1 MKKSSAVIMAFAAL
15 ACGCTM
21 EIHPDAPMAEKT
33 VFTVSAPSTRTVVGD
48 AAAGSRQLYWADGDC
63 LAVNGIASEALSG
76 VPAESTNASFTVNG
90 TLTAPYD
97 AVYPASIWKDAT
109 TVTLPATVQNGVLP
123 LGGRS
128 NDPDLALSPLTS
140 CLHLALKQSG
150 DASPDTHQIAYVE
163 ISTESV
169 RMNGDFTVDYE
180 NAGLTPAAGASADE
194 CKVRVAGPWDLPASG
209 ALDLFVPVPAG
220 TYSFSV
226 KILDVKGH
234 FMTVSTTGSKNMDK
248 GVIKAFPA
256 IEFKPTGTQFD
267 VVITSASDLVTFA
280 QEYNAKAYE
289 SLGSDLKVGLEQDI
303 TFDATTSADFNST
316 GGIGLKTA
324 AGDAEDFYF
333 NGLFDGQG
341 HTIAGLAATVPVF
354 KATQDAGTVKDLTV
368 DGTCSFTFTHPNTAE
383 AMFGSVVG
391 YHKGVLDN
399 VKVAADIS
407 LAAVADVTQMTTLGG
422 LAGRT
427 TVGKLQNGCEYSG
440 LISTPAGFTTTG
452 KLIIG
457 GLVGR
462 FSNAGSISD
471 SFFKGAISNYALVSS
486 TDKTNPYLI
495 IGGAVGFLDGG
506 ATVSSTNSTA
516 DHEEVATGHSTLKG
530 RIVISTTTA
539 YNSALG
545 GIVGELQ
552 KGNVSDCT
560 NAATLSCYIV
570 KTGDASARYIKNG
583 GIAGKVNADGI
594 VTDCINNGAIN
605 HRANPRL
612 QDLGGIAGYNAGS
625 VSGCTN
631 NAAVNHMTS
640 GASGAANKGGRIVNI
655 AGVIGENASGSVVS
669 DVHNTGNIQ
678 ISAME
683 ASYDKDNDKP
693 LCEARMGGVIAL
705 NSGDI
710 DGGSTKNI
718 TNTGQVY
725 FNTNFALQFIGY
737 ELGGIVGYS
746 TASVQNARN
755 SGYVLFN
762 WASDANVASK
772 VYVGGIVGMMAGNG
786 TIGGCIN
793 EGGESHAGEVYPN
806 VKAGSAGHNNIFGG
820 GILGYSTSD
829 VSISGCTNSGYV
841 HGGNSTRVNGT
852 SFYLGGIVAYLGG
865 ASKILDCTNTGQV
878 NSTHQNNN
886 DTIGSAALIGGLA
899 GHVEGTDSD
908 PIVIGGTTGCSV
920 DASVVAIRGWVAG
933 LIAYGKYVNL
943 SNCLVK
949 QDIDCAARAIG
960 GLVGKAEYCTISSSS
975 FKGEKVHANNVQVS
989 TGQGGIVGNLSNSTV
1004 DGCSSYATTLTNN
1017 VNLATV
1023 GTIVGVSG
1031 ENNTIKNCH
1040 YKATVT
1046 TTSGS
1051 VAASIAGTGNFTGG
1065 GNVSDL

>member
-97 AVYPASIWKDAT
+97 AVYPASIWKDAS

-150 DASPDTHQIAYVE
+150 DASPDIHQIAYVE

-169 RMNGDFTVDYE
+169 RMNGDFTVDFE

-289 SLGSDLKVGLEQDI
+289 SLGGDLKVGLEQDI

-316 GGIGLKTA
+316 GGIGLKEA

-333 NGLFDGQG
+333 SGLFDGQG

-368 DGTCSFTFTHPNTAE
+368 DGTCSFTFTHPNTTE

-407 LAAVADVTQMTTLGG
+407 LAAVADVTKMTTLGG

-471 SFFKGAISNYALVSS
+471 SFFKGAISNEAQVTS

-495 IGGAVGFLDGG
+495 IGGIVGHADGG
-506 ATVSSTNSTA
+506 SSITSCSTTADHALIEGAYTGTQGHIVNKTLKAYHSVTGGIVGEVNDCTVSSCTNNAAILITIIRNTDDDSLARIIKTGGIVGKNGASGTIDGCTNNGNIQNNSNTRLQAAGGIAGLNAGAIQGDESVNKGNIAFGTTGVDPIYGARIPYIGGIIGENTSSSVSNVRNEGSVELSRTEMSSTGFRIALGGIIGWNSGSLNGGPSKTIVNTGLVYFNTNVNKISAA
-516 DHEEVATGHSTLKG
+516 DG
-530 RIVISTTTA
+530 
-539 YNSALG
+539 YYLG
-545 GIVGELQ
+545 GIVGITSGSVQ
-552 KGNVSDCT
+552 
-560 NAATLSCYIV
+560 NAKNAGYINFRWTHTSRV
-570 KTGDASARYIKNG
+570 VEKAYLG
-583 GIAGKVNADGI
+583 GIAGKMDGDGTFSGCVNE
-594 VTDCINNGAIN
+594 
-605 HRANPRL
+605 
-612 QDLGGIAGYNAGS
+612 GGSGNAG
-625 VSGCTN
+625 
-631 NAAVNHMTS
+631 
-640 GASGAANKGGRIVNI
+640 
-655 AGVIGENASGSVVS
+655 E
-669 DVHNTGNIQ
+669 
-678 ISAME
+678 
-683 ASYDKDNDKP
+683 
-693 LCEARMGGVIAL
+693 
-705 NSGDI
+705 
-710 DGGSTKNI
+710 
-718 TNTGQVY
+718 
-725 FNTNFALQFIGY
+725 
-737 ELGGIVGYS
+737 
-746 TASVQNARN
+746 
-755 SGYVLFN
+755 VLFN
-762 WASDANVASK
+762 VAN
-772 VYVGGIVGMMAGNG
+772 GGLH
-786 TIGGCIN
+786 
-793 EGGESHAGEVYPN
+793 S
-806 VKAGSAGHNNIFGG
+806 NNHVG
-820 GILGYSTSD
+820 GILGYSD
-829 VSISGCTNSGYV
+829 KNISITDCVNSGNV
-841 HGGNSTRVNGT
+841 HT
-852 SFYLGGIVAYLGG
+852 SNYTAASKSLYLGGIVGTLMG
-865 ASKILDCTNTGQV
+865 ASAISGCSNTGV
-878 NSTHQNNN
+878 TNLNASNNT
-886 DTIGSAALIGGLA
+886 DTPAENIFADGGIA
-899 GHVEGTDSD
+899 GFIKGTASNHISISDCSWNYSEGNVGARRGTCGGIVAYSEYADISDCDVTVVYNMYNHVT
-908 PIVIGGTTGCSV
+908 
-920 DASVVAIRGWVAG
+920 
-933 LIAYGKYVNL
+933 
-943 SNCLVK
+943 
-949 QDIDCAARAIG
+949 
-960 GLVGKAEYCTISSSS
+960 
-975 FKGEKVHANNVQVS
+975 
-989 TGQGGIVGNLSNSTV
+989 GGIVGWAVNSTLSNCKFHGTKITATQGYFSAGIVAKLDSGSIV
-1004 DGCSSYATTLTNN
+1004 DGCYNYCKDITAPKA
-1017 VNLATV
+1017 ATV
-1023 GTIVGVSG
+1023 IG
-1031 ENNTIKNCH
+1031 EIAATSVAGSTIKNCH
-1040 YKATVT
+1040 HTGT
-1046 TTSGS
+1046 
-1051 VAASIAGTGNFTGG
+1051 IAICSDTNFTDGG

>member
-1 MKKSSAVIMAFAAL
+1 
-15 ACGCTM
+15 M

-97 AVYPASIWKDAT
+97 AVYPASIWKDAS

-150 DASPDTHQIAYVE
+150 DASPDIHQIAYVE

-169 RMNGDFTVDYE
+169 RMNGDFTVDFE

-289 SLGSDLKVGLEQDI
+289 SLGGDLKVGLEQDI

-316 GGIGLKTA
+316 GGIGLKEA

-333 NGLFDGQG
+333 SGLFDGQG

-368 DGTCSFTFTHPNTAE
+368 DGTCSFTFTHPNTTE

-407 LAAVADVTQMTTLGG
+407 LAAVADVTKMTTLGG

-471 SFFKGAISNYALVSS
+471 SFFKGAISNEAQVTS

-495 IGGAVGFLDGG
+495 IGGIVGHADGG
-506 ATVSSTNSTA
+506 SSITSCSTTADHALIEGAYTGTQGHIVNKTLKAYHSVTGGIVGEVNDCTVSSCTNNAAILITIIRNTDDDSLARIIKTGGIVGKNGASGTIDGCTNNGNIQNNSNTRLQAAGGIAGLNAGAIQGDESVNKGNIAFGTTGVDPIYGARIPYIGGIIGENTSSSVSNVRNEGSVELSRTEMSSTGFRIALGGIIGWNSGSLNGGPSKTIVNTGLVYFNTNVNKISAA
-516 DHEEVATGHSTLKG
+516 DG
-530 RIVISTTTA
+530 
-539 YNSALG
+539 YYLG
-545 GIVGELQ
+545 GIVGITSGSVQ
-552 KGNVSDCT
+552 
-560 NAATLSCYIV
+560 NAKNAGYINFRWTHTSRV
-570 KTGDASARYIKNG
+570 VEKAYLG
-583 GIAGKVNADGI
+583 GIAGKMDGDGTFSGCVNE
-594 VTDCINNGAIN
+594 
-605 HRANPRL
+605 
-612 QDLGGIAGYNAGS
+612 GGSGNAG
-625 VSGCTN
+625 
-631 NAAVNHMTS
+631 
-640 GASGAANKGGRIVNI
+640 
-655 AGVIGENASGSVVS
+655 E
-669 DVHNTGNIQ
+669 
-678 ISAME
+678 
-683 ASYDKDNDKP
+683 
-693 LCEARMGGVIAL
+693 
-705 NSGDI
+705 
-710 DGGSTKNI
+710 
-718 TNTGQVY
+718 
-725 FNTNFALQFIGY
+725 
-737 ELGGIVGYS
+737 
-746 TASVQNARN
+746 
-755 SGYVLFN
+755 VLFN
-762 WASDANVASK
+762 VAN
-772 VYVGGIVGMMAGNG
+772 GGLH
-786 TIGGCIN
+786 
-793 EGGESHAGEVYPN
+793 S
-806 VKAGSAGHNNIFGG
+806 NNHVG
-820 GILGYSTSD
+820 GILGYSD
-829 VSISGCTNSGYV
+829 KNISITDCVNSGNV
-841 HGGNSTRVNGT
+841 HT
-852 SFYLGGIVAYLGG
+852 SNYTAASKSLYLGGIVGTLMG
-865 ASKILDCTNTGQV
+865 ASAISGCSNTGV
-878 NSTHQNNN
+878 TNLNASNNT
-886 DTIGSAALIGGLA
+886 DTPAENIFADGGIA
-899 GHVEGTDSD
+899 GFIKGTASNHISISDCSWNYSEGNVGARRGTCGGIVAYSEYADISDCDVTVVYNMYNHVT
-908 PIVIGGTTGCSV
+908 
-920 DASVVAIRGWVAG
+920 
-933 LIAYGKYVNL
+933 
-943 SNCLVK
+943 
-949 QDIDCAARAIG
+949 
-960 GLVGKAEYCTISSSS
+960 
-975 FKGEKVHANNVQVS
+975 
-989 TGQGGIVGNLSNSTV
+989 GGIVGWAVNSTLSNCKFHGTKITATQGYFSAGIVAKLDSGSIV
-1004 DGCSSYATTLTNN
+1004 DGCYNYCKDITAPKA
-1017 VNLATV
+1017 ATV
-1023 GTIVGVSG
+1023 IG
-1031 ENNTIKNCH
+1031 EIAATSVAGSTIKNCH
-1040 YKATVT
+1040 HTGT
-1046 TTSGS
+1046 
-1051 VAASIAGTGNFTGG
+1051 IAICSDTNFTDGG

>member
-1 MKKSSAVIMAFAAL
+1 MAFAAL

-97 AVYPASIWKDAT
+97 AVYPASIWKDAS

-150 DASPDTHQIAYVE
+150 DASPDIHQIAYVE

-169 RMNGDFTVDYE
+169 RMNGDFTVDFE

-289 SLGSDLKVGLEQDI
+289 SLGGDLKVGLEQDI

-316 GGIGLKTA
+316 GGIGLKEA

-333 NGLFDGQG
+333 SGLFDGQG

-368 DGTCSFTFTHPNTAE
+368 DGTCSFTFTHPNTTE

-407 LAAVADVTQMTTLGG
+407 LAAVADVTKMTTLGG

-471 SFFKGAISNYALVSS
+471 SFFKGAISNEAQVTS

-495 IGGAVGFLDGG
+495 IGGIVGHADGG
-506 ATVSSTNSTA
+506 SSITSCSTTADHALIEGAYTGTQGHIVNKTLKAYHSVTGGIVGEVNDCTVSSCTNNAAILITIIRNTDDDSLARIIKTGGIVGKNGASGTIDGCTNNGNIQNNSNTRLQAAGGIAGLNAGAIQGDESVNKGNIAFGTTGVDPIYGARIPYIGGIIGENTSSSVSNVRNEGSVELSRTEMSSTGFRIALGGIIGWNSGSLNGGPSKTIVNTGLVYFNTNVNKISAA
-516 DHEEVATGHSTLKG
+516 DG
-530 RIVISTTTA
+530 
-539 YNSALG
+539 YYLG
-545 GIVGELQ
+545 GIVGITSGSVQ
-552 KGNVSDCT
+552 
-560 NAATLSCYIV
+560 NAKNAGYINFRWTHTSRV
-570 KTGDASARYIKNG
+570 VEKAYLG
-583 GIAGKVNADGI
+583 GIAGKMDGDGTFSGCVNE
-594 VTDCINNGAIN
+594 
-605 HRANPRL
+605 
-612 QDLGGIAGYNAGS
+612 GGSGNAG
-625 VSGCTN
+625 
-631 NAAVNHMTS
+631 
-640 GASGAANKGGRIVNI
+640 
-655 AGVIGENASGSVVS
+655 E
-669 DVHNTGNIQ
+669 
-678 ISAME
+678 
-683 ASYDKDNDKP
+683 
-693 LCEARMGGVIAL
+693 
-705 NSGDI
+705 
-710 DGGSTKNI
+710 
-718 TNTGQVY
+718 
-725 FNTNFALQFIGY
+725 
-737 ELGGIVGYS
+737 
-746 TASVQNARN
+746 
-755 SGYVLFN
+755 VLFN
-762 WASDANVASK
+762 VAN
-772 VYVGGIVGMMAGNG
+772 GGLH
-786 TIGGCIN
+786 
-793 EGGESHAGEVYPN
+793 S
-806 VKAGSAGHNNIFGG
+806 NNHVG
-820 GILGYSTSD
+820 GILGYSD
-829 VSISGCTNSGYV
+829 KNISITDCVNSGNV
-841 HGGNSTRVNGT
+841 HT
-852 SFYLGGIVAYLGG
+852 SNYTAASKSLYLGGIVGTLMG
-865 ASKILDCTNTGQV
+865 ASAISGCSNTGV
-878 NSTHQNNN
+878 TNLNASNNT
-886 DTIGSAALIGGLA
+886 DTPAENIFADGGIA
-899 GHVEGTDSD
+899 GFIKGTASNHISISDCSWNYSEGNVGARRGTCGGIVAYSEYADISDCDVTVVYNMYNHVT
-908 PIVIGGTTGCSV
+908 
-920 DASVVAIRGWVAG
+920 
-933 LIAYGKYVNL
+933 
-943 SNCLVK
+943 
-949 QDIDCAARAIG
+949 
-960 GLVGKAEYCTISSSS
+960 
-975 FKGEKVHANNVQVS
+975 
-989 TGQGGIVGNLSNSTV
+989 GGIVGWAVNSTLSNCKFHGTKITATQGYFSAGIVAKLDSGSIV
-1004 DGCSSYATTLTNN
+1004 DGCYNYCKDITAPKA
-1017 VNLATV
+1017 ATV
-1023 GTIVGVSG
+1023 IG
-1031 ENNTIKNCH
+1031 EIAATSVAGSTIKNCH
-1040 YKATVT
+1040 HTGT
-1046 TTSGS
+1046 
-1051 VAASIAGTGNFTGG
+1051 IAICSDTNFTDGG

>member
-1 MKKSSAVIMAFAAL
+1 
-15 ACGCTM
+15 M

-128 NDPDLALSPLTS
+128 NDPELALSPLTS
-140 CLHLALKQSG
+140 CLHLALKQSS

-169 RMNGDFTVDYE
+169 RMNGDFTIDYE
-180 NAGLTPAAGASADE
+180 NAGLTPAAVASADE

-209 ALDLFVPVPAG
+209 TLDLFVPVPAG

-333 NGLFDGQG
+333 SGLFDGQG

-368 DGTCSFTFTHPNTAE
+368 DGSCSFTFTHPNTAE

-399 VKVAADIS
+399 VKVAANIS

-427 TVGKLQNGCEYSG
+427 TTGKLQNGCEYSG

-471 SFFKGAISNYALVSS
+471 SFFKGAISNEAQVTS

-495 IGGAVGFLDGG
+495 IGGIVGHADGG
-506 ATVSSTNSTA
+506 SSITSCSTTADHALIDGAYTGTQGHIVNKTLKAYHSVTGGIVGEVNDCTVSSCTNNAAILITIIRNTDDDSLARIIKTGGIVGKNGASGTIDGCTNNGNIQNNSNTRLQAAGGIAGLNAGAIQGDESVNKGNIAFGTTGVDPIYGARIPYIGGIIGENTSSSVSNVRNEGSVELSRTEMSSTGFRIALGGIIGWNSGSLNGGPSKNIVNTGLVYFNTNVNKISAA
-516 DHEEVATGHSTLKG
+516 DG
-530 RIVISTTTA
+530 
-539 YNSALG
+539 YYLG
-545 GIVGELQ
+545 GIVGIT
-552 KGNVSDCT
+552 SDSVQ
-560 NAATLSCYIV
+560 NAKNAGYINFRWTHTSRV
-570 KTGDASARYIKNG
+570 VEKAYLG
-583 GIAGKVNADGI
+583 GIAGKMDGDGTFSGCVNE
-594 VTDCINNGAIN
+594 
-605 HRANPRL
+605 
-612 QDLGGIAGYNAGS
+612 GGSGNAG
-625 VSGCTN
+625 
-631 NAAVNHMTS
+631 
-640 GASGAANKGGRIVNI
+640 
-655 AGVIGENASGSVVS
+655 E
-669 DVHNTGNIQ
+669 
-678 ISAME
+678 
-683 ASYDKDNDKP
+683 
-693 LCEARMGGVIAL
+693 
-705 NSGDI
+705 
-710 DGGSTKNI
+710 
-718 TNTGQVY
+718 
-725 FNTNFALQFIGY
+725 
-737 ELGGIVGYS
+737 
-746 TASVQNARN
+746 
-755 SGYVLFN
+755 VLFN
-762 WASDANVASK
+762 VAN
-772 VYVGGIVGMMAGNG
+772 GGLH
-786 TIGGCIN
+786 
-793 EGGESHAGEVYPN
+793 S
-806 VKAGSAGHNNIFGG
+806 NNHVG
-820 GILGYSTSD
+820 GILGYSDKNITITD
-829 VSISGCTNSGYV
+829 CVNSGNV
-841 HGGNSTRVNGT
+841 HT
-852 SFYLGGIVAYLGG
+852 SNYTATSKSLYLGGIVGTLMG
-865 ASKILDCTNTGQV
+865 ASTISGCSNTGV
-878 NSTHQNNN
+878 TNLNASNNT
-886 DTIGSAALIGGLA
+886 DTPAENIFADGGIA
-899 GHVEGTDSD
+899 GFIKGTASNHISISDCSWNYSEGNVGARRGTCGG
-908 PIVIGGTTGCSV
+908 IV
-920 DASVVAIRGWVAG
+920 
-933 LIAYGKYVNL
+933 AY
-943 SNCLVK
+943 
-949 QDIDCAARAIG
+949 
-960 GLVGKAEYCTISSSS
+960 AEYADISDCD
-975 FKGEKVHANNVQVS
+975 VTVVYNMYNHV
-989 TGQGGIVGNLSNSTV
+989 TGGIVGWAVNSTLSNCKFHGTKITATQGYFSAGIVAKLDSGSIV
-1004 DGCSSYATTLTNN
+1004 DGCYNYCKDITAPKA
-1017 VNLATV
+1017 ATV
-1023 GTIVGVSG
+1023 IG
-1031 ENNTIKNCH
+1031 EIAATSVAGSTIKNCH
-1040 YKATVT
+1040 HTGT
-1046 TTSGS
+1046 
-1051 VAASIAGTGNFTGG
+1051 IAICSDANFTDGG